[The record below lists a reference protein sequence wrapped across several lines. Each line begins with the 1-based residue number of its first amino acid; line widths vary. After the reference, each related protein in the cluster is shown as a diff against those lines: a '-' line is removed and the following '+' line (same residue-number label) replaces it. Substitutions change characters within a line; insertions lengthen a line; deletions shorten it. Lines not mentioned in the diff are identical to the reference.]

1 MVEVLLDG
9 GGVSRNGG
17 VEHRELVEAELMKSS
32 SSASALSIMR
42 AMVMRS
48 RARRTHSLF
57 SARALLSSHRPRR
70 TLPPPPLL
78 SSCSN
83 VLLSLHAPTSSF
95 SLLWS
100 GAHMTSGDVCHE
112 GSGEDRGYG
121 GKDAPAPSSHFSCSK
136 MLPAGD
142 VHLAGWD
149 LEAARDNL
157 SVLLGPVFYNF
168 AQHTTPHLPYIDKRT
183 IRECKDACREL
194 HIGMCATRSMTAG
207 LRHMDSRDW

>member
-1 MVEVLLDG
+1 MCCILPVISPNRGYINKTSEPAVCN
-9 GGVSRNGG
+9 V
-17 VEHRELVEAELMKSS
+17 KS
-32 SSASALSIMR
+32 
-42 AMVMRS
+42 
-48 RARRTHSLF
+48 HKHNF
-57 SARALLSSHRPRR
+57 SY
-70 TLPPPPLL
+70 
-78 SSCSN
+78 N
-83 VLLSLHAPTSSF
+83 VLLLPLHAPTSSF

-100 GAHMTSGDVCHE
+100 GAHMTSGGVCHE

-121 GKDAPAPSSHFSCSK
+121 GKDAPAPSSHISCSK

-142 VHLAGWD
+142 ATVVHLAGWD

>member
-1 MVEVLLDG
+1 
-9 GGVSRNGG
+9 
-17 VEHRELVEAELMKSS
+17 
-32 SSASALSIMR
+32 
-42 AMVMRS
+42 
-48 RARRTHSLF
+48 
-57 SARALLSSHRPRR
+57 
-70 TLPPPPLL
+70 
-78 SSCSN
+78 
-83 VLLSLHAPTSSF
+83 
-95 SLLWS
+95 
-100 GAHMTSGDVCHE
+100 MTSGDVCHE